1 MKRILDCYASDFKQ
15 MNSKELKQ
23 SILASEGRTVL
34 SENIVTGSAADGLTN
49 SEVARAAG
57 ADLILLNALD
67 VYELYI
73 SGLDETNQPIQRLKE
88 MLGRPIGVNLEPI
101 DVDAKFNES
110 RLSISKGRVASTDTF
125 QRAEELGFDFVCLT
139 GNPKTGVTNNE
150 LIHAVQLA
158 KTQFSGLV
166 IAGKM
171 HQSGVAEEVMSIN
184 VAEELIE
191 AGVDVILMPA
201 VGTVPGVDEE
211 TSKHIVQLAKKS
223 GVLTMAS
230 IGTSQESADPATIRQ
245 IGLMSKMIGF
255 DIHHIGDAGYAGI
268 APYENIIALSK
279 TIRGNRHTLRR
290 MADSVNR

>member
-1 MKRILDCYASDFKQ
+1 MKRILDCYASDFKN
-15 MNSKELKQ
+15 MTAKELKQ
-23 SILASEGRTVL
+23 SIIASEGRTLL

-67 VYELYI
+67 VYDLYI
-73 SGLDETNQPIQRLKE
+73 SGLDITDNPVHTLQK

-101 DVDAKFNES
+101 DLNADFNES
-110 RLSISKGRVASTDTF
+110 RLDISKGRMASKDTIL
-125 QRAEELGFDFVCLT
+125 RAEELGFDFICLT
-139 GNPKTGVTNNE
+139 GNPKTGVTNDE
-150 LIHAVQLA
+150 LVNAVTLA
-158 KTQFSGLV
+158 KEFFSGLV

-171 HQSGVAEEVMSIN
+171 HQSGVAEEVMSVEVAKQLIN
-184 VAEELIE
+184 AE
-191 AGVDVILMPA
+191 ADVILMPA

-211 TSKHIVQLAKKS
+211 TTKKLVKLAKESK
-223 GVLTMAS
+223 VLTMAS

-245 IGLMSKMIGF
+245 IGLMSKIIGF

-268 APYENIIALSK
+268 APYENIIELSK